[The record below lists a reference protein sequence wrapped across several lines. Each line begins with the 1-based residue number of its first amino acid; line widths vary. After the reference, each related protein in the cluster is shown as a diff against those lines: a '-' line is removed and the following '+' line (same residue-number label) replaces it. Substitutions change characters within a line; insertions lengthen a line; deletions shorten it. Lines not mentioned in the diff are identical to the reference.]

1 MTKMT
6 SAYANKMLR
15 KLNEDK
21 EFWRSKE
28 KEGCLYSC
36 QKIRTDRS

>member
-28 KEGCLYSC
+28 KDEGRLRRV
-36 QKIRTDRS
+36 QEIR

>member
-15 KLNEDK
+15 KLNEDNLQNT
-21 EFWRSKE
+21 
-28 KEGCLYSC
+28 GL
-36 QKIRTDRS
+36 TAAGA

>member
-6 SAYANKMLR
+6 SAYANKLLK

-21 EFWRSKE
+21 EFWNNKE
-28 KEGCLYSC
+28 LPV
-36 QKIRTDRS
+36 